1 MTAAAFPG
9 DGKARTAADLTDE
22 QAVALGRVVSH
33 MTADEEMTVMAR
45 IHVIPMG
52 EVPPDADMPAL
63 VRMSVEQEA
72 REHTAWIELL
82 RWRREERVLDVDSP
96 QWHDAIGRLRD
107 VADRIGLA
115 SS

>member
-9 DGKARTAADLTDE
+9 DGQARAAADLTDE

-33 MTADEEMTVMAR
+33 MTADEALTIMAR
-45 IHVIPMG
+45 LHGLPMG

-63 VRMSVEQEA
+63 VRMSVEQGA
-72 REHTAWIELL
+72 REREAFDELR
-82 RWRREERVLDVDSP
+82 RWRSIDRQHGTFTDEGIL
-96 QWHDAIGRLRD
+96 ALMRLRD

-115 SS
+115 S